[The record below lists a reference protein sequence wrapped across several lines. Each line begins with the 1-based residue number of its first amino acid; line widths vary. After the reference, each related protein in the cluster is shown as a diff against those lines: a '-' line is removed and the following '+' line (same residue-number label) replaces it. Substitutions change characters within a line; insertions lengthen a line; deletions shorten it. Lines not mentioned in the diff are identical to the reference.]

1 MGGSSRGQI
10 NTTFHTVCRTAPM
23 FAKMLNLLVMVTVS
37 LLRAE
42 GSFVGQVRQ
51 DARPPANRVR
61 REVHLCSGMNEIIGG
76 LQPATTASLYR
87 YSTLPAD
94 LNDTI
99 ASFLPE
105 DFHNFEVA
113 LRGPVG
119 SPYEGGTFILQIRLP
134 SRYPFSAPK
143 VRLWTPIFHMNVS
156 ERGNFK
162 LNPDLHDTW
171 SPAITIQNVIERVSA
186 MLAKPD
192 PSEALDVRT
201 RQLYESN
208 LGRYNAIARES
219 TRQYAQEPAV
229 R

>member
-10 NTTFHTVCRTAPM
+10 NTPFHTVCRTAPM

-42 GSFVGQVRQ
+42 GSFVGQVCQ

-76 LQPATTASLYR
+76 LEPANTASLYR

-113 LRGPVG
+113 LRGH
-119 SPYEGGTFILQIRLP
+119 Y
-134 SRYPFSAPK
+134 SRAHSLHTE
-143 VRLWTPIFHMNVS
+143 VR
-156 ERGNFK
+156 
-162 LNPDLHDTW
+162 
-171 SPAITIQNVIERVSA
+171 
-186 MLAKPD
+186 
-192 PSEALDVRT
+192 
-201 RQLYESN
+201 
-208 LGRYNAIARES
+208 
-219 TRQYAQEPAV
+219 
-229 R
+229 